1 MPVNLIDLYEAAT
14 SDQLT
19 KVKVQSAGEA
29 RNPSARGS
37 YPPVNY
43 IEDTFQTE
51 FRSRAY
57 GDKNVTQS
65 PDEDGTNGTFVS
77 RALNYYTE
85 QVVDSKFI
93 QYHGQLV
100 HWYNARNAAGTYSA
114 LNAKTPGILSSYRG
128 T

>member
-1 MPVNLIDLYEAAT
+1 MPVNLIDLYDAAT

-19 KVKVQSAGEA
+19 KVKTQSTGTA
-29 RNPSARGS
+29 RNPGARGS

-65 PDEDGTNGTFVS
+65 PDEDGTNGTFIP

-93 QYHGQLV
+93 QSRGQLV

-114 LNAKTPGILSSYRG
+114 LQSNTPGILTSYRSS
-128 T
+128 

>member
-1 MPVNLIDLYEAAT
+1 MPVNLIDLYDAAT

-19 KVKVQSAGEA
+19 KVKVQSAGIA
-29 RNPSARGS
+29 RNPGARGS

-65 PDEDGTNGTFVS
+65 PDEDGTNGTFIP

-93 QYHGQLV
+93 QC
-100 HWYNARNAAGTYSA
+100 
-114 LNAKTPGILSSYRG
+114 
-128 T
+128 